1 MEQQI
6 YLESQFLN
14 QNFADIYFII
24 QENDE
29 QSHKIPAH
37 KVILAASSPFFRK
50 YFQENIELKKIEVAN
65 STMEAF
71 KEFLFTFY
79 SENAGKFYTIANA
92 SKVLTL
98 AKQFGTIRCIK
109 LHEKFLV
116 KNLSINQ
123 ICFFYDLAVK
133 FNLSDLKAS
142 CKKQMNEKTFETFT
156 SQSFYS
162 CNQDVLFDILSNVTV
177 TQLEVKKLVFDACM
191 IWAEKQC
198 AENGINSSDLKIRRD
213 LLGKCLNSI
222 KLLIAKDGDMK
233 NYVMEHYTG
242 LFNDDELSDNNQS
255 TAIVF
260 DHDLNQNE
268 IVELEIL
275 RLRET
280 MLATQ
285 LCSAKDPVIMVIN
298 STKRIILNGFA
309 FATTFGAPHGKFII
323 TTGPNDNTSKLVEQ
337 KIVRK
342 TKRREPRNYI
352 AVDDVI
358 FEPNQDYT
366 ITLQFT
372 KDFVYYQS
380 RLVSNVYNAN
390 GFTVSFQK
398 QYGRDI
404 FSHFF
409 FNDCF

>member
-1 MEQQI
+1 MEYQI

-14 QNFADIYFII
+14 PNFADIYFVI

-29 QSHKIPAH
+29 QRHKIPAH
-37 KVILAASSPFFRK
+37 KVILAASSPFFQK
-50 YFQENIELKKIEVAN
+50 YFQENVDLKKIELAN

-79 SENAGKFYTIANA
+79 SENTEKYFTIANA

-123 ICFFYDLAVK
+123 ICFGYALAVE

-142 CKKQMNEKTFETFT
+142 CRKQINEKTFEAFT

-162 CNQDVLFDILSNVTV
+162 CNQDVLFDILNNMTV
-177 TQLEVKKLVFDACM
+177 TQLEAKKLVFDACM

-198 AENGINSSDLKIRRD
+198 AESGMNSSDLKIRRD
-213 LLGKCLNSI
+213 LLGKCFNSI
-222 KLLIAKDGDMK
+222 KLLIAKDGELK
-233 NYVMEHYTG
+233 NYVMEHYTA

-260 DHDLNQNE
+260 NHDLNQNE

-275 RLRET
+275 RLHET

-285 LCSAKDPVIMVIN
+285 LCSANAPIIMVIN

-309 FATTFGAPHGKFII
+309 FATTIGVPHGKFII
-323 TTGPNDNTSKLVEQ
+323 TKGSNDSTSKLVVQ

-342 TKRREPRNYI
+342 NKRREPRNFI

-366 ITLQFT
+366 IKLQLT
-372 KDFVYYQS
+372 KDVVYYQNRS
-380 RLVSNVYNAN
+380 VSNVYNAN